1 MIDIEEINEDALGS
15 GNTFLINNS
24 NCNFAGIIEEIRK
37 IRVE

>member
-1 MIDIEEINEDALGS
+1 MIDIEEINEEASGS

-24 NCNFAGIIEEIRK
+24 NCTFAGIIDEIRK